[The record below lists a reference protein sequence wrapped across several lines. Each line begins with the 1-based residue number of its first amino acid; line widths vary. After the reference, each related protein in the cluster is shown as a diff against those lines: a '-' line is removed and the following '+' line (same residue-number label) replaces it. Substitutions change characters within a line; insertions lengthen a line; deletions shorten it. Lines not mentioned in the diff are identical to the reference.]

1 MSTTTIIIATHK
13 QYRMP
18 DDPVYLPLHVG
29 AEGKTDASGAP
40 LDLGYCKDN
49 TGDHISERNPQFC
62 ELTGLYWAWK
72 NLDADYIGL
81 VHYRRYFKGK
91 SHGSD
96 PFEQI
101 LTGEEIADLTAKY
114 RVIVP
119 KKRHYYIETLYS
131 HYEHAHHIEELDT
144 AAAILREKY
153 PEYGLVYDQVMKRT
167 WGYMFNMMVL
177 ERPLLDAYCTWLFD
191 ILFELAERLTG
202 DGLTPFENRFP
213 GRVSERL
220 FSVWLEYQIRSGCIH
235 AEEVCEVPF
244 IYMEKIDKLKKGLS
258 FLEAKFMKKKPQKSF

>member
-1 MSTTTIIIATHK
+1 MSTTIIIATHK
-13 QYRMP
+13 KFRMP

-29 AEGKTDASGAP
+29 AEGKTDETGAP

-49 TGDHISERNPQFC
+49 TGDNISDQNPQFC

-72 NLDADYIGL
+72 NLDADHIGL

-91 SHGSD
+91 GSGND
-96 PFEQI
+96 PFDNI
-101 LTGEEIADLTAKY
+101 LTGAEIEALISQY
-114 RVIVP
+114 RVIIP

-144 AAAILREKY
+144 AEAILREKY
-153 PEYGLVYDQVMKRT
+153 PEYGPTYDQVIKNRT
-167 WGYMFNMMVL
+167 WGYMFNMMIMDRALVD
-177 ERPLLDAYCTWLFD
+177 EYCTWLFD

-202 DGLTPFENRFP
+202 DGLTSFENRFP

-220 FSVWLEYQIRSGCIH
+220 FNVWLEYQLSTGHIR
-235 AEEVCEVPF
+235 ADEVHEVPF
-244 IYMEKIDKLKKGLS
+244 IYMEKINKLKKGVS
-258 FLEAKFMKKKPQKSF
+258 FLEAKFMRKKPQKSF